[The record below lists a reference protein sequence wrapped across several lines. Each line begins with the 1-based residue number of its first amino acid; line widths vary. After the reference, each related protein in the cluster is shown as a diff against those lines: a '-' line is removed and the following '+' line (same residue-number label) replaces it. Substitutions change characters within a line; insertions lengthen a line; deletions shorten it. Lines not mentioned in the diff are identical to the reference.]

1 MKQNLTELVFILDRS
16 GSMSGLESDTIGG
29 FNGLL
34 DRQRHEPGD
43 ALITTVLF
51 DDKYELLHDRIN
63 IRGVAP
69 MTRADYYVRG
79 RTALMDAVGMTVAK
93 ISAAQQHTVESE
105 RPARTLI
112 VITTDGMENASR
124 EFNRAKVKALIER
137 MKREHGWEFIFLGAN
152 IDSVMA
158 AGELG
163 ISAEYAANYHAD
175 HQGTAANFDAVASA
189 VSSVRQCGVVGRA
202 WRKAVDE
209 DFRGRG

>member
-1 MKQNLTELVFILDRS
+1 M
-16 GSMSGLESDTIGG
+16 
-29 FNGLL
+29 
-34 DRQRHEPGD
+34 
-43 ALITTVLF
+43 
-51 DDKYELLHDRIN
+51 
-63 IRGVAP
+63 
-69 MTRADYYVRG
+69 
-79 RTALMDAVGMTVAK
+79 
-93 ISAAQQHTVESE
+93 
-105 RPARTLI
+105 
-112 VITTDGMENASR
+112 ITTDGMENASR